1 MRRVSPYLA
10 AALPAILAPA
20 AAQADCIADP
30 PGSKTFFCDRLD
42 PNTGDPDPTPAGLFD
57 PRDGLDITVDT
68 IREPGPLIFDGLR
81 IPGTGNRVTVLAEIN
96 TPAGTAILGGADLTV
111 ILDGPL
117 IQAGNG
123 IDVGDAPGLTVTV
136 PSSAFFDVR
145 GTAIRGGDGA
155 TVSGTELIVDRSFRA
170 IDLGDDSEVSLS
182 APGGVFSVVIES
194 GGGSAVVLGENSSF
208 SVGTGDIIART
219 DDGLPPATGV
229 ELGSGSFFSESA
241 VFGLGAGG
249 VGLRITGTTGVTTIS
264 NGFEGILGGTDY
276 AVLVEG
282 GDANTSVQRMVNFG
296 DLGDVSLGGGDDS
309 FRIADQMASTGI
321 TDLGAGTDLLT
332 LASSVDSINPFG
344 LFDGGAGFDTAVFD
358 GFEIADLLNL
368 EASGRALTF
377 GLDEDVGIPD
387 PSLFFDLVNFESY
400 AFDDATFT
408 TAQLRADFGLPPAP
422 IPLPAAGWLLAA
434 AIGALG
440 LRRRP
445 AGA

>member
-1 MRRVSPYLA
+1 MRPA
-10 AALPAILAPA
+10 AIAIAIIALPAA
-20 AAQADCIADP
+20 AHADCVEDP
-30 PGSKTFFCDRLD
+30 PGGKTIFCSPFD
-42 PNTGDPDPTPAGLFD
+42 PVTGAADPTPDGLTD
-57 PRDGLDITVDT
+57 PRDGLEIEVDT
-68 IREPGPLIFDGLR
+68 IREPGPLVTDGLR
-81 IPGTGNRVTVLAEIN
+81 IPGTGNRVTVLGEIEA
-96 TPAGTAILGGADLTV
+96 PAGTAILGGPDLTV

-136 PSSAFFDVR
+136 PSSAFLDVR

-155 TVSGTELIVDRSFRA
+155 TVSGAELIVQRSFRA

-182 APGGVFSVVIES
+182 APGGVFSVAIGS
-194 GGGSAVVLGENSSF
+194 GGGSAVVLGEDSSF
-208 SVGTGDIIART
+208 SVGTGDITART

-241 VFGLGAGG
+241 ITGLGAGG
-249 VGLRITGTTGVTTIS
+249 VGLRITGTSGVTTID
-264 NGFEGILGGTDY
+264 NGFEGILDGTDY

-282 GDANTSVQRMVNFG
+282 GDANTSIQHMVNFG

-309 FRIADQMASTGI
+309 FRVADQMASTGI

-332 LASSVDSINPFG
+332 LSSGVDGINPFG
-344 LFDGGAGFDTAVFD
+344 LFDGGSGFDTAVFD
-358 GFEIADLLNL
+358 GFELADLMELT
-368 EASGRALTF
+368 ASGRLLTF
-377 GLDEDVGIPD
+377 GLDEGRGFGV

-422 IPLPAAGWLLAA
+422 IPLPAAGWLMAA
-434 AIGALG
+434 GLGALG
-440 LRRRP
+440 LRRRR
-445 AGA
+445 